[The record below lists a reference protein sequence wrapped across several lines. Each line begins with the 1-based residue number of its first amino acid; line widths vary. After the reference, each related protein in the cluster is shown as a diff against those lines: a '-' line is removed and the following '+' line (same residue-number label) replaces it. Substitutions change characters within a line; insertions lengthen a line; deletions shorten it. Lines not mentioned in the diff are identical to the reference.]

1 VGIFATRSRRTA
13 TEGPEA
19 GRALSERKRLG
30 LPPRFEAVGEAL
42 ASGSGSAEACT
53 VVGWQLAQDGAS
65 LPEVLEALRAT
76 SHIVVGTEPSF
87 EDVSALCLGW
97 SESTLGYL
105 HQMSC
110 EDPMTGLSSLAHVRT
125 RLGELYRGVRFER
138 EVAERHALVIAD
150 LPDEGHWLVRRD
162 PTALK
167 PELNRHL
174 RLARLGDAAR
184 TVFAGSEPIGRLG
197 KNRIV
202 VLADRD
208 DRLGRRVAV
217 LRKLV
222 DQLDLAPRPARVW
235 IEGLPVGDAGAAM
248 LLDELSRG

>member
-19 GRALSERKRLG
+19 GRALTERMRLG

-42 ASGSGSAEACT
+42 ASGSGSSEACT

-76 SHIVVGTEPSF
+76 ALGVTGAEPTF

-110 EDPMTGLSSLAHVRT
+110 DDPMTGLSSLAHVRT
-125 RLGELYRGVRFER
+125 RLAELYRGTRFER
-138 EVAERHALVIAD
+138 EVAERHALVVAD
-150 LPDEGHWLVRRD
+150 LPDEGHWLVRRG
-162 PTALK
+162 AQLK
-167 PELNRHL
+167 PELSRHL
-174 RLARLGDAAR
+174 RLAQLGDAAR

-197 KNRIV
+197 TSRIV

-235 IEGLPVGDAGAAM
+235 IEGLPSRDAGAAM